1 MAALM
6 NLSGFILHMA
16 NFPSKLHGRRF
27 IILPK
32 LSRCISISGTKT
44 SLKSCHSSCSVED
57 KISADSAI
65 QKLGIPLCSA
75 CSFCDNSQYET
86 PSHILI
92 LLHGER
98 AKEIW
103 HHFSQLLEVNVFN
116 DDTVLTR
123 SIRWASA
130 ASLNSTYGYSC
141 MAVSILICWHLWLAR
156 NSYRFESTK
165 VSSYAIIHRIMRDWF
180 HLVSLFRAKVMDKSQ
195 HKRLLERAGINSA
208 FTHYIEIVYWKKPS
222 QGSLKLN
229 IDGAAK
235 GNPGRSG
242 GGGGVRD
249 SQGNLL
255 FAFFSYFGIR
265 TSFMAELRALVTGLR
280 LCLALGCKPGI
291 VEMDSKIIVELL
303 TNRSHPPWTAHPW
316 WREAISIS
324 DRLQVRFI
332 HTYREG
338 NCFADSLANHGVIM
352 EQNRLILQE
361 NRATSGS

>member
-1 MAALM
+1 M
-6 NLSGFILHMA
+6 I
-16 NFPSKLHGRRF
+16 PVF
-27 IILPK
+27 IIWEIWNARNGARFDDRKFLLQAAIRRIDNTCQIL
-32 LSRCISISGTKT
+32 LSFKHYPQDTY
-44 SLKSCHSSCSVED
+44 ED
-57 KISADSAI
+57 KAI
-65 QKLGIPLCSA
+65 LSSFGIFTYKSKAPE
-75 CSFCDNSQYET
+75 F
-86 PSHILI
+86 LI
-92 LLHGER
+92 VKWLLPPHC
-98 AKEIW
+98 K
-103 HHFSQLLEVNVFN
+103 F
-116 DDTVLTR
+116 
-123 SIRWASA
+123 
-130 ASLNSTYGYSC
+130 
-141 MAVSILICWHLWLAR
+141 
-156 NSYRFESTK
+156 
-165 VSSYAIIHRIMRDWF
+165 
-180 HLVSLFRAKVMDKSQ
+180 
-195 HKRLLERAGINSA
+195 
-208 FTHYIEIVYWKKPS
+208 
-222 QGSLKLN
+222 KLN
-229 IDGAAK
+229 TDGASR

-280 LCLALGCKPGI
+280 LCLALGCRPGI

-361 NRATSGS
+361 NELPRAARGFLRLDRIGLPYIRIAERHC